1 MTDRQYFFRT
11 FKYIRPYFLFYA
23 IGIFAY
29 SSQAFIFP
37 FISGLFIGGVTDG
50 IVNADFSLV
59 FTAIRNMA
67 FMIVGVMVF
76 VGSGTY
82 LFMLAVTQ
90 GSRDLGLQLF
100 RAFMRA
106 GIENESHTGEGIAA
120 MNTDLDTTVNI
131 FANRFDEFLSLV
143 IAAVFSTIVVF
154 AVDWRLGLVALF
166 VGILIFAFQAS
177 FAKPLAKLG
186 KRQLDANADG
196 VKAMSNIFAG
206 ALTIRAFGRQ
216 PQSLRLFDIEN
227 GKLKKLA
234 FKQAFIGMW
243 QNIFGTV
250 QSWLSLVLVFGFGGW
265 LVATGRL
272 TLPEL
277 MIIFP
282 IAGSLAGAVSQIGAA
297 YANLQPPIVA
307 AKRVFGVID
316 AAGEKQ
322 TAQEAFNFDG
332 RYTITLD
339 GLTFKYKNGI
349 ANALDNINLT
359 IKENEMV
366 AFVGESGSGKS
377 TLLRT
382 IMGLYEREE
391 LNMQIG
397 NLPFSP
403 TRLLEWRKHF
413 SYVDQSCKLFDMTIG
428 ENIAMGNKGIASE
441 DEITA
446 AAKRAFAHDFIQEL
460 SDGYATPCGE
470 KGASLSGGQKQRI
483 AIARALCHKAQ
494 VLVFDEA
501 TSALDA
507 GSEAFIMQTIENLRT
522 DSTILITTHNLNN
535 VKTADKIVVM
545 ENGSIA
551 QLGTHEE
558 LIAQGGLYKRLV
570 EEQNAV

>member
-1 MTDRQYFFRT
+1 MTDRQYFFRA
-11 FKYIRPYFLFYA
+11 FKYIRPYFFIYA

-59 FTAIRNMA
+59 ITAIRNMA
-67 FMIVGVMVF
+67 FMLVGVMVI
-76 VGSGTY
+76 VGGGTY
-82 LFMLAVTQ
+82 LYIVAIAH
-90 GSRDLGLQLF
+90 GIRDMGLHLF
-100 RAFMRA
+100 RSFMRA
-106 GIENESHTGEGIAA
+106 GIESESHTGEGIAA
-120 MNTDLDTTVNI
+120 MNTDLDTTSNI
-131 FANRFDEFLSLV
+131 FSDAMSGFLSPV
-143 IAAVFSTIVVF
+143 IAAVLSTIAVF
-154 AVDWRLGLVALF
+154 AVDWRLGFVALF
-166 VGILIFAFQAS
+166 VGILIFAFQAG

-282 IAGSLAGAVSQIGAA
+282 IASALAAAVSQIGAA
-297 YANLQPPIVA
+297 YANLQPPVVA

-316 AAGEKQ
+316 AAGEKL
-322 TAQEAFNFDG
+322 TPQEDFNFDG
-332 RYTITLD
+332 SYVINLN
-339 GLTFKYKNGI
+339 GLNFQYKNGT

-382 IMGLYEREE
+382 IMGLYERET
-391 LNMQIG
+391 LNMQVG
-397 NLPFSP
+397 NLKFSP
-403 TRLLEWRKHF
+403 CRLLEWRKHF

-428 ENIAMGNKGIASE
+428 ENIAMGNQGEATEEQIK
-441 DEITA
+441 A
-446 AAKRAFAHDFIQEL
+446 AAKRAFAHDFIEEL
-460 SDGYATPCGE
+460 TEGYATACGE

-483 AIARALCHKAQ
+483 AIARALCRKAD

-507 GSEAFIMQTIENLRT
+507 DSEAFIMQTIENLRT
-522 DSTILITTHNLNN
+522 DHTILLTTHNLNN

-551 QLGTHEE
+551 QIGSHNE
-558 LIAQGGLYKRLV
+558 LMEKGGLYKRLV